1 MIFWQHYQ
9 AVNNNSHHG
18 NNRWIRGTGH
28 LIGSKSRSVK
38 EELACLSILI
48 IHLIFFD
55 LFKLWID
62 KKNVQ
67 NQMLMLLLKK
77 IIWSYDQPYEFLSLV
92 RSRKGKED
100 FDVISDNTY
109 TEQICVILVAC

>member
-1 MIFWQHYQ
+1 M
-9 AVNNNSHHG
+9 
-18 NNRWIRGTGH
+18 
-28 LIGSKSRSVK
+28 
-38 EELACLSILI
+38 
-48 IHLIFFD
+48 
-55 LFKLWID
+55 
-62 KKNVQ
+62 Q

-109 TEQICVILVAC
+109 TEQICVILAAC